1 MLYGYFDNIGAK
13 YCLICL
19 RPNPYFN
26 GSRSSRYK
34 ALVIGTWSSNKSCHF
49 LKPDENGRTLNEL
62 RDAYSIMMCESL
74 LDAELSIRRF
84 ESPTCSDAEEFAYT

>member
-1 MLYGYFDNIGAK
+1 MLYGYFDTIGTK

-19 RPNPYFN
+19 RP
-26 GSRSSRYK
+26 K
-34 ALVIGTWSSNKSCHF
+34 ALINGTRYTALIVGTWESSASCHF
-49 LKPDENGRTLNEL
+49 LKPDENGRTLSDL
-62 RDAYSIMMCESL
+62 RDAFDIMMCESL